1 SRRPRRRLHHR
12 RHAAR
17 SHPERPGQTGPR
29 PVRHPAPGHTQ
40 GHNMSE
46 TLDRLPHVEALAQLR
61 AACAAGDRSPVTVL
75 NLAIARD
82 HVGEHDDAREM
93 MQKIAAL
100 MPDWDEPW
108 LRIAESWRRQ
118 GDIGQALAAY
128 GEVLERNPAR
138 QEALVAKGAIL
149 LQQDHPDQARSL
161 LLRSIGIDPDHAE
174 AWDALGLALSRLD
187 DFAMAESAFAE
198 ATRLNPRRI
207 DFALHRVEAAASAD
221 RIEAEIARLEATLA
235 TNPLD
240 TVSLTALALALDRAG
255 RRRAAADMAQA
266 AAILAPDLTNALT
279 LAGVLLG

>member
-1 SRRPRRRLHHR
+1 
-12 RHAAR
+12 
-17 SHPERPGQTGPR
+17 
-29 PVRHPAPGHTQ
+29 
-40 GHNMSE
+40 
-46 TLDRLPHVEALAQLR
+46 
-61 AACAAGDRSPVTVL
+61 
-75 NLAIARD
+75 
-82 HVGEHDDAREM
+82 
-93 MQKIAAL
+93 

-118 GDIGQALAAY
+118 GHIGQALAAY

-161 LLRSIGIDPDHAE
+161 LLRSIGIDPDRAE

-198 ATRLNPRRI
+198 ATRLEPRRI

-221 RIEAEIARLEATLA
+221 RIEAEIARLEAA
-235 TNPLD
+235 CSANPLD

-266 AAILAPDLTNALT
+266 AAILAPDMTSAVT
-279 LAGVLLG
+279 LAGVLLARDNRLKDAEPLLRRACQPRSARPGPVANDHAAVLMRMHRHARGTRHPRRPARTARVRRSACCATSPPPRPRSACRIRA